1 MTPAA
6 TAPPPAT
13 AGWAG
18 LPPAWQLCWRE
29 AMAAWQQGGAPISA
43 AVLGDEGQV
52 LALGRNH
59 IDDGAGS
66 GAVRRHALAHAEVN
80 ALLAFDSDRV
90 DGHQT
95 LYALLEPCP
104 ACLGMFYMSGI
115 RRLAVAARDPWAGST
130 NLLGATSY
138 LALKPIRLQWAG
150 LPVLAAAVS
159 VMQVLWRKQ
168 VYPIDHGTDRLIE
181 GWQAAQP
188 EPTQLALR
196 LWRDGWT
203 AGRKTSAGDQ
213 AAALYDELA
222 VLCLPLL
229 DKDLA

>member
-1 MTPAA
+1 VRPTAAVPTPAS
-6 TAPPPAT
+6 T
-13 AGWAG
+13 GWAG

-29 AMAAWQQGGAPISA
+29 AMAAWQHGAAPISA

-59 IDDGAGS
+59 LDDATGS
-66 GAVRRHALAHAEVN
+66 GSVRHHALAHAEVN
-80 ALLAFDSDRV
+80 ALLAFDSDLV

-130 NLLGATSY
+130 NLLGTTPC
-138 LALKPIRLQWAG
+138 LALKPIRLQSAD

-159 VMQVLWRKQ
+159 VMHTVWRKRL
-168 VYPIDHGTDRLIE
+168 YPRASGDPVIDRWLT
-181 GWQAAQP
+181 AQP
-188 EPTQLALR
+188 GPTQLGLQ
-196 LWRDGWT
+196 LWRDGWAAERQAT
-203 AGRKTSAGDQ
+203 AGDQ

-222 VLCLPLL
+222 VLCSPLL
-229 DKDLA
+229 DKDMA